1 MLRGESPA
9 VDSRPVLSTSDSTWL
24 DGPRT
29 DAACPGLLLPAME
42 FMPGVGAV
50 IRPVGPA
57 HGLGGGDGRRI
68 PRTLGAPQG
77 PQGSPHD
84 AMRPPH
90 DRPLPWQIL
99 TGVCAS
105 CSLGSRQDTRWRPSP
120 RNNARAHQPL
130 PTGRTAFRVH
140 VAPLGTGRLPIEG
153 DRHDYG
159 RLA

>member
-1 MLRGESPA
+1 
-9 VDSRPVLSTSDSTWL
+9 
-24 DGPRT
+24 
-29 DAACPGLLLPAME
+29 ME

-57 HGLGGGDGRRI
+57 HGLGCGDGKRI
-68 PRTLGAPQG
+68 SRTLGAPQG
-77 PQGSPHD
+77 PQGPPHD

-105 CSLGSRQDTRWRPSP
+105 CRLGSRQDKRWRSSP